1 MISHYIGFV
10 KRVNE
15 KEKHIKNLTKF
26 KMKTLNKI
34 PTGKIERTS
43 SLLKAGAKVGVNY
56 LKYYG
61 NKITKDEDEARKI
74 LNEDNATDIYDS
86 LKELKGSALKV
97 AQMLSM
103 EKNIL
108 PVEYVEKFSLSQF
121 SVPPL
126 SGALVKKTFRKYFG
140 KNPEDLFDEFS
151 AESVNAASI
160 GQVHTAKKEDKR
172 LAVKI
177 QYPGV
182 RESISSDLKM
192 VKPIAMKMF
201 NIKKEGSES
210 YFQEVED
217 KLFEETDYNLELK
230 RSQHFSEEC
239 RHLPNVKFP
248 RYYPEYSCEKI
259 ITMDWMY
266 GIHFSE
272 FTKKQNSQEDS
283 NKIGQTLW
291 DFYMYQMHILKKVH
305 ADPHPGNFLISE
317 NKELLVIDF
326 GCIKEIPEDFY
337 IPYFELAKEENL
349 KNPEIFFEKLFTLEI
364 LREED
369 SPKEKE
375 FFSKLFYEL
384 LELFT
389 RPFNQERFD
398 FSDEK
403 FFQEITDL
411 GQRYAK
417 VSDMKGM
424 NTNRGSRHFIY
435 LNRTFFGLY
444 NMMHDLKSKD
454 LVINNFRNYIKP

>member
-1 MISHYIGFV
+1 
-10 KRVNE
+10 
-15 KEKHIKNLTKF
+15 
-26 KMKTLNKI
+26 MKTLDKI
-34 PTGKIERTS
+34 PTGKIERTG

-61 NKITKDEDEARKI
+61 NKITKDEGEARKI
-74 LNEDNATDIYDS
+74 LNEDNASDIYDS

-103 EKNIL
+103 EKNML
-108 PVEYVEKFSLSQF
+108 PAAYVEKFSLSQF

-126 SGALVKKTFRKYFG
+126 SGALVKKTFRKSFG
-140 KNPEDLFDEFS
+140 KNPEDLYDEFS

-160 GQVHTAKKEDKR
+160 GQVHKARKNGKE

-182 RESISSDLKM
+182 RESITSDLKM

-210 YFQEVED
+210 YFHEVEN
-217 KLFEETDYNLELK
+217 KLYEETDYTLELK
-230 RSQHFSEEC
+230 RSQQFAQACS
-239 RHLPNVKFP
+239 HLPNLLFP
-248 RYYPEYSCEKI
+248 VYYPEFSSEKI
-259 ITMDWMY
+259 ITMDWMQ

-272 FTKKQNSQEDS
+272 FTKQPHTQEEL
-283 NKIGQTLW
+283 NLTGQTLW

-305 ADPHPGNFLISE
+305 ADPHPGNFLISAD
-317 NKELLVIDF
+317 NKLSVIDF

-349 KNPEIFFEKLFTLEI
+349 RNPEVFMEMLYTLEI

-389 RPFNQERFD
+389 RPFNREVFD
-398 FSDEK
+398 FSDES
-403 FFQEITDL
+403 FFREIADL
-411 GQRYAK
+411 GQRYSRI
-417 VSDMKGM
+417 SDMKGM
-424 NTNRGSRHFIY
+424 NTNRGSKHFIY

-444 NMMHDLKSKD
+444 NMMHDLKSKGII
-454 LVINNFRNYIKP
+454 INNYRHFIKE

>member
-1 MISHYIGFV
+1 
-10 KRVNE
+10 
-15 KEKHIKNLTKF
+15 
-26 KMKTLNKI
+26 MKTLDKI
-34 PTGKIERTS
+34 PTGKIERTG

-61 NKITKDEDEARKI
+61 NKIPKDEWEARKI
-74 LNEDNATDIYDS
+74 LNEDNAADIYDS

-140 KNPEDLFDEFS
+140 KNPEAIFDEFS
-151 AESVNAASI
+151 QESVNAASI
-160 GQVHTAKKEDKR
+160 GQVHQAKKGNKN

-182 RESISSDLKM
+182 RESISSDLNM

-230 RSQHFSEEC
+230 RSQLFAAACS
-239 RHLPNVKFP
+239 HLPNVQFP
-248 RYYPEYSCEKI
+248 NYYPEYSCEKI
-259 ITMDWMY
+259 ITMDWMS

-272 FTKKQNSQEDS
+272 FTKKQNTPEDL

-305 ADPHPGNFLISE
+305 ADPHPGNFLVSDD
-317 NKELLVIDF
+317 KQLSVIDF

-337 IPYFELAKEENL
+337 VPYFELAKEENL
-349 KNPEIFFEKLFTLEI
+349 KNPEIFREKLFALEI
-364 LREED
+364 LRAED
-369 SPKEKE
+369 TPKEKE
-375 FFSKLFYEL
+375 FFAKLFYEL

-389 RPFNQERFD
+389 RPFNQEVFD
-398 FSDEK
+398 FSDEG
-403 FFQEITDL
+403 FFQEIADL
-411 GQRYAK
+411 GQRYSK
-417 VSDMKGM
+417 ISDMKGM

-444 NMMHDLKSKD
+444 NMMHDLRAKD
-454 LVINNFRNYIKP
+454 IRINNFRNFINP

>member
-1 MISHYIGFV
+1 
-10 KRVNE
+10 
-15 KEKHIKNLTKF
+15 
-26 KMKTLNKI
+26 MKTLNKI
-34 PTGKIERTS
+34 PTGKIERTG

-74 LNEDNATDIYDS
+74 LNEDNASDIYDS

-108 PVEYVEKFSLSQF
+108 PAEYVEKFSLSQF

-140 KNPEDLFDEFS
+140 KNPEDIFDEFS

-160 GQVHTAKKEDKR
+160 GQVHTAKKDGQKM
-172 LAVKI
+172 AVKI

-230 RSQHFSEEC
+230 RSRHFAEEC
-239 RHLPNVKFP
+239 SHLPNIKFP
-248 RYYPEYSCEKI
+248 HYYEQYSCEKI
-259 ITMDWMY
+259 ITMDWMP

-272 FTKKQNSQEDS
+272 FTKKQNNEKDL

-317 NKELLVIDF
+317 DKELLVIDF

-349 KNPEIFFEKLFTLEI
+349 KNPEVFREKLFTLEI

-369 SPKEKE
+369 SQEEQE

-389 RPFNQERFD
+389 RPFNQEKFN
-398 FSDEK
+398 FADET
-403 FFQEITDL
+403 FFQEIAEL
-411 GQRYAK
+411 GQKYAK
-417 VSDMKGM
+417 ISNIKGM

-444 NMMHDLKSKD
+444 NMLHDLKAKD
-454 LVINNFRNYIKP
+454 VAINNFKNYCD

>member
-1 MISHYIGFV
+1 
-10 KRVNE
+10 
-15 KEKHIKNLTKF
+15 
-26 KMKTLNKI
+26 MKTLNKI
-34 PTGKIERTS
+34 PTGKIERTG

-74 LNEDNATDIYDS
+74 LNEDNASDIYDS

-108 PVEYVEKFSLSQF
+108 PAEYVEKFSLSQF

-140 KNPEDLFDEFS
+140 KNPEDIFDEFS

-160 GQVHTAKKEDKR
+160 GQVHTAKKDGQKM
-172 LAVKI
+172 AVKI

-230 RSQHFSEEC
+230 RSRDFAEEC
-239 RHLPNVKFP
+239 SHLPNIKFP
-248 RYYPEYSCEKI
+248 HYYEQYSCEKI
-259 ITMDWMY
+259 ITMDWMP

-272 FTKKQNSQEDS
+272 FTKKQNNEKDL

-317 NKELLVIDF
+317 DKELLVIDF

-349 KNPEIFFEKLFTLEI
+349 KNSEVFREKLFTLEI

-369 SPKEKE
+369 SQQEQE

-389 RPFNQERFD
+389 RPFNQEKFN
-398 FSDEK
+398 FADET
-403 FFQEITDL
+403 FFQEIAEL
-411 GQRYAK
+411 GQKYAK
-417 VSDMKGM
+417 ISNIKGM

-444 NMMHDLKSKD
+444 NMLHDLKAKD
-454 LVINNFRNYIKP
+454 VAINNFKNYCD

>member
-1 MISHYIGFV
+1 
-10 KRVNE
+10 
-15 KEKHIKNLTKF
+15 
-26 KMKTLNKI
+26 MKTLNKI
-34 PTGKIERTS
+34 PTGKIERTG

-74 LNEDNATDIYDS
+74 LNEDNASDIYDS

-108 PVEYVEKFSLSQF
+108 PAEYVEKFSLSQF

-140 KNPEDLFDEFS
+140 KNPEDIFDEFS

-160 GQVHTAKKEDKR
+160 GQVHTAKKDGQKM
-172 LAVKI
+172 AVKI

-230 RSQHFSEEC
+230 RSRHFAEEC
-239 RHLPNVKFP
+239 SHLPNIRFP
-248 RYYPEYSCEKI
+248 HYYEQYSCEKI
-259 ITMDWMY
+259 ITMDWMP

-272 FTKKQNSQEDS
+272 FTKKQNNEEDL

-317 NKELLVIDF
+317 DKELLVIDF

-349 KNPEIFFEKLFTLEI
+349 KNPEVFREKLFTLEI

-369 SPKEKE
+369 SQEEQE

-389 RPFNQERFD
+389 RPFNQEKFN
-398 FSDEK
+398 FADET
-403 FFQEITDL
+403 FFQEIAEL
-411 GQRYAK
+411 GQKYAK
-417 VSDMKGM
+417 ISNIKGM

-444 NMMHDLKSKD
+444 NMLHDLKAKD
-454 LVINNFRNYIKP
+454 VAINNFKNYCD

>member
-1 MISHYIGFV
+1 
-10 KRVNE
+10 
-15 KEKHIKNLTKF
+15 
-26 KMKTLNKI
+26 MKTLDKI
-34 PTGKIERTS
+34 PTGKIERTG

-61 NKITKDEDEARKI
+61 NKITKDEEEARKI
-74 LNEDNATDIYDS
+74 LNEDNAADIYDS

-140 KNPEDLFDEFS
+140 KNPEEIFDTFS

-160 GQVHTAKKEDKR
+160 GQVHKATKDHKN

-230 RSQHFSEEC
+230 RSQHFAAACS
-239 RHLPNVKFP
+239 HLPNVKFP
-248 RYYPEYSCEKI
+248 QYYPEYSCEKI
-259 ITMDWMY
+259 ITMDWMS

-272 FTKKQNSQEDS
+272 FTKKQNTQDEL

-305 ADPHPGNFLISE
+305 ADPHPGNFLISD
-317 NKELLVIDF
+317 NGQLAVIDF

-337 IPYFELAKEENL
+337 VPYFELAKEENL
-349 KNPEIFFEKLFTLEI
+349 KNPEIFREKLFALEI

-369 SPKEKE
+369 TPQEKE
-375 FFSKLFYEL
+375 FFAKLFYEL

-389 RPFNQERFD
+389 RPFNQETFD
-398 FSDEK
+398 FADEG
-403 FFQEITDL
+403 FFREIADL
-411 GQRYAK
+411 GQRYSK
-417 VSDMKGM
+417 ISDMKGM

-444 NMMHDLKSKD
+444 NMMHDLRAKE
-454 LVINNFRNYIKP
+454 VAINNFRNFIQP

>member
-1 MISHYIGFV
+1 
-10 KRVNE
+10 
-15 KEKHIKNLTKF
+15 
-26 KMKTLNKI
+26 MKTLDKI
-34 PTGKIERTS
+34 PTGKLERTG

-61 NKITKDEDEARKI
+61 NKITKDEDAARKI

-108 PVEYVEKFSLSQF
+108 PQAYVEKFSLSQF

-140 KNPEDLFDEFS
+140 KNPEDMFDEFS
-151 AESVNAASI
+151 TESVNAASI
-160 GQVHTAKKEDKR
+160 GQVHKAKAGGKD

-182 RESISSDLKM
+182 QDSISSDLKM

-201 NIKKEGSES
+201 NIQKEGSES

-217 KLFEETDYNLELK
+217 KLFEETNYDLELR
-230 RSQHFSEEC
+230 RSQDFAAEC
-239 RHLPNVKFP
+239 RHLDHIKFP
-248 RYYPEYSCEKI
+248 VYYPEFSCERI
-259 ITMDWMY
+259 ITMDWMN
-266 GIHFSE
+266 GRHFSE
-272 FTKKQNSQEDS
+272 FTKEENTQEDL

-305 ADPHPGNFLISE
+305 ADPHPGNFLVSE
-317 NKELLVIDF
+317 ETDLLVIDF

-337 IPYFELAKEENL
+337 VPYFELAKRENL
-349 KNPEIFFEKLFTLEI
+349 NNPVIFTEKLYQLEI
-364 LREED
+364 LRADD

-375 FFSKLFYEL
+375 FFTQLFYEL

-389 RPFNQERFD
+389 RPFNAEFFD
-398 FSDEK
+398 FSDES
-403 FFQEITDL
+403 FFQEIANL

-417 VSDMKGM
+417 MSDIKGM
-424 NTNRGSRHFIY
+424 NANRGSRHFIY
-435 LNRTFFGLY
+435 VNRTFFGLY
-444 NMMHDLKSKD
+444 NMMHDLKSKHI
-454 LVINNFRNYIKP
+454 VINNYQKFIT